1 MQDGCWENIAVVS
14 DQCWDLKSMVT
25 PRSEVP
31 KRRVVFEVA
40 VLDLLA
46 IWTSRFD
53 PVVQLNEFQASSL
66 HH

>member
-1 MQDGCWENIAVVS
+1 VKG
-14 DQCWDLKSMVT
+14 QCLDLKPMVT
-25 PRSEVP
+25 PRSEVL